1 MCEDSPW
8 IAGWDAV
15 RKNRLPM
22 LVLWAVSTVLVL
34 AYYALPAVSAFLE
47 PLAVWQRESGWMA
60 AFLNRAVFCG
70 MIPGM
75 FIVCVK
81 ALRPRHVAAVIAAQ
95 TAWSG
100 FCGIVS
106 DCMFSLNARL
116 FGTGVDLPTL
126 CVKTAVC
133 QFVWTPLFFAPLG
146 AAVYFWIG
154 RDFSARRFRDEMPER
169 FFHGL
174 VLPNL
179 LVNWAIWIPVTLA
192 VNALPTPLQVQVSGL
207 ASSLFSL
214 MLLSIGSAR

>member
-1 MCEDSPW
+1 MRENSPW
-8 IAGWDAV
+8 MVGWEAV
-15 RKNRLPM
+15 TKNRLPM
-22 LVLWAVSTVLVL
+22 LVLWTVSTALVL
-34 AYYALPAVSAFLE
+34 AYYASPAVSAVLE
-47 PLAVWQRESGWMA
+47 PLARWQRESGWLA
-60 AFLNRAVFCG
+60 ALLNRVMFCG

-81 ALRPRHVAAVIAAQ
+81 SLRPRHVAAVIAAQ

-100 FCGIVS
+100 LCGVAS
-106 DCMFSLNARL
+106 DCMFSLNAHI
-116 FGTGVDLPTL
+116 FGTGVDLLTL

-133 QFVWTPLFFAPLG
+133 QFVWTPFFFAPLG

-154 RDFSARRFRDEMPER
+154 RDFSARRFRDEMPAR
-169 FFHGL
+169 FFQGL

-207 ASSLFSL
+207 TASLFSL